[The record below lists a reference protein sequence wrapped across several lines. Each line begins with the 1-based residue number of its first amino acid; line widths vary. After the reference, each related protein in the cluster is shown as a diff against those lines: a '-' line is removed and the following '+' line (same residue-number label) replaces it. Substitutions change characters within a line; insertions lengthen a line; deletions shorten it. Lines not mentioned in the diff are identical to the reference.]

1 MPDGNTQ
8 SVIGTGPTVPMGGYH
23 APILGGIGKLAEA
36 LAAAQGEIKGAIKGK
51 QNPHFRSSYADLA
64 AVWDACRAALAKH
77 KLAVMQTT
85 HSTGNGWI
93 LRTTLAH
100 SSGETMVGE
109 FPLNPIKPDMQGLM
123 AATTYA
129 RRAGLAAMVG
139 VCGEDEDDD
148 GNTAAGHTNGATKDT
163 SPPPQVKKSAL
174 PPEPSD
180 AVKKSVNRWI
190 EAQIEAVTDAASM
203 DTLLA
208 WENETDKDGETN
220 LHKMN
225 RIVAEVWPLAGNRLK
240 GAYLTRQAELN
251 PANGD

>member
-163 SPPPQVKKSAL
+163 SPPAQVKKPL
-174 PPEPSD
+174 VPEPP
-180 AVKKSVNRWI
+180 AAEKPRITKWVND
-190 EAQIEAVTDAASM
+190 QIHAIGECTSM
-203 DTLLA
+203 DMLLV
-208 WENETDKDGETN
+208 WENETDRTGATN
-220 LHKMN
+220 LQRMN
-225 RIVAEVWPLAGNRLK
+225 RLQTEVWPEAGNRLK
-240 GAYLTRQAELN
+240 GEYLNRQAELN
-251 PANGD
+251 PGNGD